1 MNAREKIEA
10 ALAKARADRE
20 KASEDRAKAGAN
32 WRKQDDASATYGHF
46 YKSCLKPAIRL

>member
-10 ALAKARADRE
+10 ALAKARANRE

-32 WRKQDDASATYGHF
+32 WRKQDDASATYDEVR
-46 YKSCLKPAIRL
+46 SNWTRADAE